1 MEMFIHPLDLV
12 MVGLLAEQDAQ
23 ERLAAAKS

>member
-12 MVGLLAEQDAQ
+12 MVGLLAEAEAEEQ
-23 ERLAAAKS
+23 LAAKS